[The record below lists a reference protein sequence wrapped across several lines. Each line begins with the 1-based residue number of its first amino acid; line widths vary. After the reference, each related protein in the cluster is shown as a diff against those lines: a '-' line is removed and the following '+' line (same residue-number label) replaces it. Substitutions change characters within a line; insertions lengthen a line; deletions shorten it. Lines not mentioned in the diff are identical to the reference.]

1 MPYNANFCALKPI
14 ESLSYCPL
22 LRKHSKFFPILGFLQ
37 VFFRGLEHSSRAVF
51 KSCLFIGQVPISILL
66 SLWDFWPK
74 IKTTLSLLSG
84 PQYSLLIYLLCF
96 LYRIPGFVDYIMFY
110 HLSFI
115 ADASYG
121 SRHFYFLINNRVLIC
136 AFRLTSLSA
145 YF

>member
-1 MPYNANFCALKPI
+1 MPYNANFCTLEPI
-14 ESLSYCPL
+14 ESLTYCPL
-22 LRKHSKFFPILGFLQ
+22 LRKHSKFFPILGFLH
-37 VFFRGLEHSSRAVF
+37 VFFRDLNTPQLLFSSPASSLV
-51 KSCLFIGQVPISILL
+51 QVPISILL

-96 LYRIPGFVDYIMFY
+96 LYRIPEFVDYIMFY

-121 SRHFYFLINNRVLIC
+121 SRHFYFLY
-136 AFRLTSLSA
+136 S
-145 YF
+145 